1 MKSSHAV
8 VVKDLVLIG
17 GGHSHVAVLKKFAM
31 NPIPG
36 VRLTLIARDVHTPY
50 SGMLP
55 GYVAGHYSF
64 DEAHVD
70 LRPLCRFAEAGLYHD
85 EAVRIDV
92 ANNRV
97 LCAKRPPVKFDVLS
111 INIGSRPQLQ
121 NVPGAAQFATP
132 VKPINRFV
140 DKWHALAER
149 VMSMPGPHRIGIV
162 GAGAAGVEMILA
174 IQFRLQTLLRAA
186 GRKDEVLECHLISR
200 SPRILPRFSDAVARR
215 FERVL
220 QERGVHV
227 HTEVEATQVSDGAVL
242 LSDGRTIALDEVLLI
257 TGASAPDWLRQSGL
271 DVDVDGFPMVD
282 DCLRSTSH
290 ASIFLAG
297 DVAAVVNHPR
307 EKAGVYAVRQGPP
320 LADNLRRA
328 LLGQALKPFSP
339 QKAALALIST
349 GNKYAVAAR
358 SGYSIEGRIL
368 WAWKDWID
376 RRWMAKYTDLPEMPA
391 IQKSQID
398 PALTN
403 AETLSAVSYVS
414 MRCGGCGAKVGA
426 DVLSRV
432 LSSLN
437 IVSRDDIMIGLDN
450 ADDAAVVV
458 VPADKVMVHTVD
470 HFRSFIDD
478 PYVFGKIAAH
488 HALSDIFAMGAEP
501 QTALAIVS
509 VPYGIEAK
517 VEDTILQLMSGA
529 VEVLNAAG
537 TALVGGHTSE
547 GAELALGFAVNGLAD
562 RDGLLRKGGMKTGD
576 VLILT
581 KPLGTGTL
589 FAADMQRQAKGRWID
604 AALDTMLLSNQAAA
618 QCVIRHGAGACTDV
632 TGFGLLGH
640 LLEMMKGAEVDAVL
654 ELGGLPVLD
663 GALETVG
670 AGILSTLQPANLRFD
685 RMVGN
690 AARHATHPRYPLLFD
705 PQTSG
710 GLLAALSADKVE
722 ACLADLKALG
732 YAHATAI
739 GTIRARSDRPEQVTL
754 GN

>member
-1 MKSSHAV
+1 MNPSPAV

-31 NPIPG
+31 NPMPG

-70 LRPLCRFAEAGLYHD
+70 LRPLCRFAGAGLYHD
-85 EAVRIDV
+85 EAIRIDI

-97 LCAKRPPVKFDVLS
+97 LCATRPPVAFDVLS

-121 NVPGAAQFATP
+121 DVSGAARFATP
-132 VKPINRFV
+132 VKPINLFV
-140 DKWHALAER
+140 DKWHALAAR
-149 VMSMPGPHRIGIV
+149 VMSLPGPHRISVV
-162 GAGAAGVEMILA
+162 GAGAAGVEMLLA
-174 IQFRLQTLLRAA
+174 IQFRLQTLLSAA
-186 GRKDEVLECHLISR
+186 GRNDEGLECHLISR
-200 SPRILPRFSDAVARR
+200 SPRILPKFPDVVAKR

-227 HTEVEATQVSDGAVL
+227 HTEVEATQVSDGAVM

-271 DVDVDGFPMVD
+271 DVDGNGFPTVD

-290 ASIFLAG
+290 GSIFLAG

-307 EKAGVYAVRQGPP
+307 EKAGVYAVRQGLP

-349 GNKYAVAAR
+349 GDKYAVAAR
-358 SGYSIEGRIL
+358 SGFSIEGRAV
-368 WAWKDWID
+368 WVWKDWID
-376 RRWMAKYTDLPEMPA
+376 RRWMAKYTDLPDMPVD
-391 IQKSQID
+391 QKSDID

-403 AETLSAVSYVS
+403 AETLSAVSEVS

-437 IVSRDDIMIGLDN
+437 VISRDDIIIGLEN

-501 QTALAIVS
+501 QTAMAIVS

-517 VEDTILQLMSGA
+517 VEDTLLQLMSGA

-562 RDGLLRKGGMKTGD
+562 RDGLLRKDGMKTGD

-618 QCVIRHGAGACTDV
+618 QCVMRYGAGACTDV

-640 LLEMMKGAEVDAVL
+640 LLEMMKDADVDAVL
-654 ELGGLPVLD
+654 ELAGLPVLD

-670 AGILSTLQPANLRFD
+670 AGILSTLQPANVRFD

-690 AARHATHPRYPLLFD
+690 VAQYATHPRYPLIFD

-710 GLLAALSADKVE
+710 GLLAALPPDKVE
-722 ACLADLKALG
+722 ACLAELKTLG

-739 GTIRARSDRPEQVTL
+739 GTIRARSERPEFVTL
-754 GN
+754 SD